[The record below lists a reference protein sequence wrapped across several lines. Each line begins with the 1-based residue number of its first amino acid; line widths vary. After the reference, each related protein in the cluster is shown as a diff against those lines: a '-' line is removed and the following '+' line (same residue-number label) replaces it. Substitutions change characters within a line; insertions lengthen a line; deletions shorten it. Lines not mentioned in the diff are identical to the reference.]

1 MDEEVTREAGKDV
14 ELHATPAKERG
25 KIGRGRRG
33 ELGASERESTS
44 AKCHWAPDSHT
55 HVHKHIHACTHA
67 ESKPKALCS
76 QPKCPLPKPLCS
88 TVSRGSGAQRARPEV
103 GLHSW
108 RLSTGTVGTSPAL
121 ATRVWCHE
129 ADNHK
134 SWRLLSAEAIPPH
147 REGQSSERRS

>member
-55 HVHKHIHACTHA
+55 HVHKHMHACTHPSTHA
-67 ESKPKALCS
+67 HTRA
-76 QPKCPLPKPLCS
+76 S
-88 TVSRGSGAQRARPEV
+88 TVQAK
-103 GLHSW
+103 
-108 RLSTGTVGTSPAL
+108 GTL
-121 ATRVWCHE
+121 
-129 ADNHK
+129 
-134 SWRLLSAEAIPPH
+134 
-147 REGQSSERRS
+147 